1 MAILKPVE
9 NQLIYQLDKISVEDI
24 MARIARLP
32 IKTQQQICLH
42 LSKRLLEQQDA

>member
-32 IKTQQQICLH
+32 IKTQQQICLN